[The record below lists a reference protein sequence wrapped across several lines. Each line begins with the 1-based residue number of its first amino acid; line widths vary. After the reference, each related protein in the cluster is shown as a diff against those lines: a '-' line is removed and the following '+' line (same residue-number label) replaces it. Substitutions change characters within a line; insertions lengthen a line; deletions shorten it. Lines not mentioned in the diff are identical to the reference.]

1 MPFRFTLHH
10 HREKAVNIKRPSSSP
25 DRKELQDKIAALICG
40 VDGRR
45 HALIKSTFETFR
57 AHTTI
62 IGRMEDDQLLLG
74 NCNACGSTLSITSE
88 MEREHYEALRQ
99 RLPQTEGTL

>member
-10 HREKAVNIKRPSSSP
+10 HMEKAVNTKRPSP
-25 DRKELQDKIAALICG
+25 NPGRKELQDKIAALICG

-45 HALIKSTFETFR
+45 HDLIKSTFESFR

-74 NCNACGSTLSITSE
+74 NCNACGSTLSVTFD
-88 MEREHYEALRQ
+88 MEREHYEALCKEKPR
-99 RLPQTEGTL
+99 TEGTL